1 MMEYA
6 KQKEESFAFLDELGH
21 SRNVLGT
28 YLSPHS
34 PSWKIPFSLLLS
46 YIVK

>member
-1 MMEYA
+1 MKYA

-28 YLSPHS
+28 DLSPHS
-34 PSWKIPFSLLLS
+34 ASWKIPFSSLLS
-46 YIVK
+46 YIAK